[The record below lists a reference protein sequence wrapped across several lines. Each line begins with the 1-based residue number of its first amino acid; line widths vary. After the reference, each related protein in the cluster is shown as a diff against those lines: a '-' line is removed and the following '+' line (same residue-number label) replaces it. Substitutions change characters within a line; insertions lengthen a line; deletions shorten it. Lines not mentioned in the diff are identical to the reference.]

1 MKEGGNLML
10 SALRTRTARLV
21 GCVVVV
27 GVVATGCFAGQAPP
41 SGQSGELFH
50 LVNRDRG
57 GGLAWDGQLA
67 GLAQEWAQHIA
78 TVNGPVHRNMQQVL
92 NLGFRGAAEN
102 VIVWPSCNVSA
113 AQIEAA
119 WMNSALHRRNI
130 FGNYNAVGIGVACVN
145 GRLGAVQNFGL
156 R

>member
-1 MKEGGNLML
+1 ML

-21 GCVVVV
+21 ACVAVV
-27 GVVATGCFAGQAPP
+27 GVVTTGCFGGAPAP
-41 SGQSGELFH
+41 GGVQGELLT

-67 GLAQEWAQHIA
+67 GLAQEWAAHVA
-78 TVNGPVHRNMQQVL
+78 TVGQPVHRNIQQIL

-102 VIVWPSCNVSA
+102 VAVFPSCNVSA
-113 AQIEAA
+113 AQIEAL
-119 WMNSALHRRNI
+119 WMSSPAHRRNI

-145 GRLGAVQNFGL
+145 GRLAAVQNFGL

>member
-1 MKEGGNLML
+1 ML

-21 GCVVVV
+21 ACVAVV
-27 GVVATGCFAGQAPP
+27 GVVATGCFAGPTPP
-41 SGQSGELFH
+41 GGTAGELFN

-57 GGLAWDGQLA
+57 GGLAWDNQLG
-67 GLAQEWAQHIA
+67 GLAQEWAQHVA
-78 TVNGPVHRNMQQVL
+78 TVNSPVHRNIQSIL

-113 AQIEAA
+113 DQIEAA
-119 WMNSALHRRNI
+119 WMNSPLHRRNI
-130 FGNYNAVGIGVACVN
+130 LGNYNAVGIGVACVN
-145 GRLGAVQNFGL
+145 GRLGAVQDFGL